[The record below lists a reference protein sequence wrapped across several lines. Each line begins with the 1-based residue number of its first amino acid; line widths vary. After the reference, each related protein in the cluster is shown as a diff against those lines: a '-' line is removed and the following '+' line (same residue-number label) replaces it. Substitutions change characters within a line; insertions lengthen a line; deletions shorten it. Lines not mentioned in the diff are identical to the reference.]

1 VVSQQTRDRPTQR
14 GGAIN
19 DRCDDARR
27 NEGEG
32 CQQAD
37 VPFALGFMFGNLVEG
52 GDSTEPDIV
61 DPSPGLDDCSEQ
73 DIAALESPW
82 NDRAEPVYAGQH
94 GRRTYGKPLG
104 TLEAV

>member
-1 VVSQQTRDRPTQR
+1 LLPESDALLLLGPRIWQR
-14 GGAIN
+14 FGEAGDGEVRWGGAIN
-19 DRCDDARR
+19 DRCDDAGR

-61 DPSPGLDDCSEQ
+61 DPSPGLDDCSE
-73 DIAALESPW
+73 
-82 NDRAEPVYAGQH
+82 RASRLSGFIDGFDEGA
-94 GRRTYGKPLG
+94 
-104 TLEAV
+104 